1 MTGGSGRGGEAAP
14 QRSSAFYAVAD
25 DRHFVGA
32 VALLNSLRLVGHD
45 EPFRLV
51 DAGLT
56 GAQRALL
63 AGHAELLPAPDGVP
77 AVHLA
82 PYGPRQR
89 PAGVQV
95 VLDADI
101 VVTRP
106 LTELLATCQRGTF
119 VGFVNNPPNHDRFF
133 PEWGPA
139 LGLGPLRR
147 RPYLNAGQ
155 FVLPGAMNDRLL
167 DAWIDGQER
176 IGMRGTRYGRAGL
189 SDPFYFADQD
199 VVNAVLAA
207 RLDEAEMDVREH
219 RLAPHPPFA
228 GLRLQDV
235 AELRCGY
242 LDGARPFFL
251 HHTLG
256 KPWLQATR
264 RNVYSL
270 LLPRL
275 LLAPDVAVC
284 LEPEQVPLRLRQ
296 GRLAAVDGHRA
307 DLQALVHA
315 ETRRRL
321 GTFGIRTRLAARRRP
336 PTLTS
341 V

>member
-1 MTGGSGRGGEAAP
+1 VDAMTSGSGQTAP
-14 QRSSAFYAVAD
+14 QRSCAFYGVAD

-56 GAQRALL
+56 SAQRALL
-63 AGHAELLPAPDGVP
+63 AGHVELLRPPDGVP

-101 VVTRP
+101 IVTRP
-106 LTELLATCQRGTF
+106 LTELIATCEQGTF

-139 LGLGPLRR
+139 LDLGPLQRR
-147 RPYLNAGQ
+147 AYLNAGQ
-155 FVLPGAMNDRLL
+155 FILPLAMNDRLL
-167 DAWIDGQER
+167 DAWIAGQER
-176 IGMRGTRYGRAGL
+176 IGTVGTRYGRAKL

-207 RLDEAEMDVREH
+207 RLDDAEMDVQEH
-219 RLAPHPPFA
+219 RLAPHPPFE
-228 GLRLQDV
+228 GLRLQNA

-275 LLAPDVAVC
+275 LLGPDIAVR

-296 GRLAAVDGHRA
+296 GRLAAIDGHRA
-307 DLQALVHA
+307 DLQALVKS

-321 GTFGIRTRLAARRRP
+321 GTFGIRTRLAARRQP
-336 PTLTS
+336 QTLTS